1 MNRFLRLALLP
12 LVAALA
18 VAARADDAPAA
29 PAADLTSLR
38 ADNKQLTDE
47 LASAWKEA
55 DKLKSDLA
63 TAQAASAKSG
73 SDAADLKTQLD
84 AAKAQAAAPTP
95 APADSSAL
103 LADTQDKLATSLRS
117 FSVIQD
123 ENTGLH
129 ASVDRLTADNAALSQ
144 QLADNKASIAALQV
158 QAAATAQIDPLRT
171 QLRQAQDE
179 TVRLSTENEQLRNRL
194 ALISPGPG
202 AQQPAPTRPGMAAEQ
217 LAPEKVAAPA
227 PAATAPE
234 AKTYVVVDGDTLTKI
249 SRKFYGTSGRWQD
262 ILKANPDVM
271 KNEKSLV
278 VGSTIKIP

>member
-1 MNRFLRLALLP
+1 MNRLLRLALLP

-18 VAARADDAPAA
+18 VASRADDAPAA
-29 PAADLTSLR
+29 PAADLASLR

-55 DKLKSDLA
+55 DKLKADLA
-63 TAQAASAKSG
+63 TAQAASAKST

-95 APADSSAL
+95 APVDSSSQL
-103 LADTQDKLATSLRS
+103 SDTQDKLATALRS

-123 ENTGLH
+123 ENSGLH
-129 ASVDRLTADNAALSQ
+129 ASVDKLNADNAALAQ
-144 QLADNKASIAALQV
+144 QLADAKASIASLQV

-171 QLRQAQDE
+171 QLRQEQDE
-179 TVRLSTENEQLRNRL
+179 AVRLSTENEQLRNRL
-194 ALISPGPG
+194 ALTAPGPG
-202 AQQPAPTRPGMAAEQ
+202 GLKPAPTRPGAGADT
-217 LAPEKVAAPA
+217 LVPEKVAAPA
-227 PAATAPE
+227 PAAPE
-234 AKTYVVVDGDTLTKI
+234 AKTYVVADGDTLTKI
-249 SRKFYGTSGRWQD
+249 SRKFYGTSNRWQD
-262 ILKANPDVM
+262 ILQANHDVM